1 MLLNARHVFPE
12 NTTWCMVRESGQ
24 SLHLWSIKKWC
35 CFCKYL
41 ISSGISLSLKLKFP
55 LQPCFKILKTHYQPP
70 SMYKNYFLRPLLL
83 THSKPG
89 PKPKPGGPFS
99 EERTTGLRAVTVE
112 YSAGQSWLHP
122 ALRSPSKR
130 LRSSSYHSWSSNFLL
145 FSKPQLS
152 GRARAIIQ
160 G

>member
-70 SMYKNYFLRPLLL
+70 SMHKNYFLRPLLL

-99 EERTTGLRAVTVE
+99 EERTTGLRAFTVE
-112 YSAGQSWLHP
+112 YSAGQSWLHL

>member
-41 ISSGISLSLKLKFP
+41 ISSGLSLSLKLKFP

-99 EERTTGLRAVTVE
+99 EERTTGLRAFMVE
-112 YSAGQSWLHP
+112 YSAGQSWLHL

>member
-12 NTTWCMVRESGQ
+12 NTTWCLVREFGQ
-24 SLHLWSIKKWC
+24 SLHLWSIRKWC

-41 ISSGISLSLKLKFP
+41 ISSGISVSLKLTFP

-83 THSKPG
+83 TRSKPG

-99 EERTTGLRAVTVE
+99 EERTTGLRAFTAE
-112 YSAGQSWLHP
+112 YSAGQSWLHL

-130 LRSSSYHSWSSNFLL
+130 IRSSSYLSWSSNFLL

-152 GRARAIIQ
+152 RRARAIIQ

>member
-1 MLLNARHVFPE
+1 MLLNARHIFSE
-12 NTTWCMVRESGQ
+12 NTTWCMVREFGQ

-41 ISSGISLSLKLKFP
+41 ISSGLSGSLKLKFP

-70 SMYKNYFLRPLLL
+70 SMYKNDFLRPLLF
-83 THSKPG
+83 THSKLG
-89 PKPKPGGPFS
+89 PKSGGPFS
-99 EERTTGLRAVTVE
+99 EERTAGSRAFIAE
-112 YSAGQSWLHP
+112 YSASQSWLHL

-130 LRSSSYHSWSSNFLL
+130 IPSSSYHSWSSNFLL
-145 FSKPQLS
+145 LSKPQLS

>member
-12 NTTWCMVRESGQ
+12 NTTLCMVRESGQ

-99 EERTTGLRAVTVE
+99 EERTTGLRAFMVE
-112 YSAGQSWLHP
+112 YSAGQSWLHL